1 MNPDSLPQDVGATA
15 SSPSWRAIVIGINQ
29 YPSLGPS
36 DQLSGCVNDAESIAE
51 FLIQR
56 VGIPATNIALLTS
69 PVVTGATLATA
80 ENIRAALRA
89 LCEGDAVKA
98 GDHVVLT
105 YACHGVRLS
114 PKGGVPGSPVYYG
127 LAAADLARGS
137 QGFTNLVLDQEF
149 NRFLR
154 TLTRRKVSVTVIA
167 DTCHS
172 GASTR
177 DIASP
182 TEVKV
187 RALQDIEPLSE
198 AEWQHL
204 VQTHPALSANQG
216 ERGLPKEQTEKE
228 TEEEPEREEEPDRDA
243 DFVVLCACRDT
254 EKANEASE
262 KVVDSFGKQVSRS
275 HGLLTLSLLHVLR
288 QRSDSQIKSLRWLDL
303 YDDLLRAVQQRLAVM
318 GISSQHPAL
327 EGRPERPVF
336 GGKWTPF
343 APGFTVRTGSG
354 GLTVDGGTLH
364 GLDVGAEL
372 DLYPAD
378 TADFDAASGRAVR
391 ARVVAA
397 TLSTCTAELVDPAA
411 AVQDRARGRLAKPSP
426 SEPPMRVRLLNV
438 PAPVVSAATLDDE
451 AATGVI
457 TVVAAD
463 APAHVEVRPY
473 QAAVPLEIFAADS
486 QERKSW
492 LGARAGWV
500 LVRSDLVGTPARLP
514 ADFTP
519 EREDIIAYLPG
530 EGPLLDRL
538 KDQDL
543 ALGRALRDGLLHYSQ
558 YLRTR
563 DRSASDETLRACLSV
578 KLRVGQAADAPA
590 MDNASTLRA
599 ELLAKTT
606 YLDPDAGIY
615 PVEEGQWLF
624 LELQVVK
631 APALR
636 LQVGLLA
643 CSDDGNVQALWPAPG
658 ESYTFDAGKLTY
670 IGVDRFNPLFLNCRP
685 DQQQSRWTLKLIVYT
700 APADSEPIN
709 LQGLA
714 QLESVQD
721 RFAAV
726 LKAGRALIGRP
737 QAQAERPAWCTFDLH
752 IVCKKT

>member
-1 MNPDSLPQDVGATA
+1 MNPDSLPQDVGATN
-15 SSPSWRAIVIGINQ
+15 SVPSWRAIVIGINQ

-36 DQLSGCVNDAESIAE
+36 DQLGGCVNDAESIAE

-56 VGIPATNIALLTS
+56 VGIPASHIALLTS

-89 LCEGDAVKA
+89 LCEGDSVKA

-127 LAAADLARGS
+127 LAAADLARGG
-137 QGFTNLVLDQEF
+137 QGFANLVLDQEF

-182 TEVKV
+182 DEVKV
-187 RALQDIEPLSE
+187 RALQNIEPLSE

-204 VQTHPALSANQG
+204 VQTHPALSANQV
-216 ERGLPKEQTEKE
+216 ERGLPKEEPEKE
-228 TEEEPEREEEPDRDA
+228 PDSDA

-262 KVVDSFGKQVSRS
+262 KVVDSSGKQVSRS

-288 QRSDSQIKSLRWLDL
+288 RLSDSQIKSLRWMDL
-303 YDDLLRAVQQRLAVM
+303 YDDLLRAVQQRLAAMDV
-318 GISSQHPAL
+318 SSQHPSL

-391 ARVVAA
+391 ARVIAA

-426 SEPPMRVRLLNV
+426 SEPAMGVRLVNV
-438 PAPVVSAATLDDE
+438 PSAVASAATLDDE
-451 AATGVI
+451 AATGMI

-473 QAAVPLEIFAADS
+473 QAAVPLEIFAVDS
-486 QERKSW
+486 PLRKSW
-492 LGARAGWV
+492 LGARGGWV
-500 LVRSDLVGTPARLP
+500 LVRSDLAGTPSRLP
-514 ADFTP
+514 TDFTP

-530 EGPLLDRL
+530 EGPLIDRL

-563 DRSASDETLRACLSV
+563 DRSANDETLRACLSV

-590 MDNASTLRA
+590 MESASTLRA

-670 IGVDRFNPLFLNCRP
+670 LGVDRFNPLFLNCRP
-685 DQQQSRWTLKLIVYT
+685 DQKQSRWTLKLIVYT

-714 QLESVQD
+714 LLESVQD
-721 RFAAV
+721 RIAEV
-726 LKAGRALIGRP
+726 LRAGRALIGRP
-737 QAQAERPAWCTFDLH
+737 PAQAERPAWCTVDLH